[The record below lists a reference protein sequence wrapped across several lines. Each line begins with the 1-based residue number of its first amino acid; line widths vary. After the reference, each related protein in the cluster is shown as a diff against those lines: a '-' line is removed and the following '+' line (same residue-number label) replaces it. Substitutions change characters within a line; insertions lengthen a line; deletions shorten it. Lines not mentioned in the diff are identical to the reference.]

1 MALNYTEQL
10 RNLISGIMGVF
21 QFVFSLLVG
30 IPIGIAS
37 SAVRLKI
44 GGVTTYLLHTSLFT
58 PIIRS

>member
-1 MALNYTEQL
+1 
-10 RNLISGIMGVF
+10 MGVF

-44 GGVTTYLLHTSLFT
+44 CGVTTYLLHTSLFT